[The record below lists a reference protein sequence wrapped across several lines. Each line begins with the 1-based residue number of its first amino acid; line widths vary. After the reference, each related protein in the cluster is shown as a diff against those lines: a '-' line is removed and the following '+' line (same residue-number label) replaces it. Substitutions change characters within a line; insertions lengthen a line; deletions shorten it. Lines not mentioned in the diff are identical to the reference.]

1 MFACACK
8 RVHTY
13 MGVVTCLQLDA
24 RQQTDA
30 GNQATDSV
38 LNLLKPQILLSLF
51 LECAHTH
58 THTHIHIHTRMHTNT
73 QNPNVAS
80 VVYLEYK
87 HTISKLQKL

>member
-8 RVHTY
+8 HVHTY

-51 LECAHTH
+51 LESARTHTH
-58 THTHIHIHTRMHTNT
+58 THTRTHLDAH
-73 QNPNVAS
+73 
-80 VVYLEYK
+80 K
-87 HTISKLQKL
+87 HTKSQCGKCGILRI

>member
-8 RVHTY
+8 HVHTY

-51 LECAHTH
+51 LESARTHTH
-58 THTHIHIHTRMHTNT
+58 THTYTYTLGCT
-73 QNPNVAS
+73 QTHKIPMWQVW
-80 VVYLEYK
+80 Y
-87 HTISKLQKL
+87 T